1 MKYLPS
7 WKRLCTD
14 TEVVR
19 VEVIPY
25 TEVKEKISA
34 PSDLFAFLYSSL
46 KLPECLCTKSRV
58 GKNEW
63 ALVHKNFRAV
73 TNLLMK
79 SAVSLCLRKLTR
91 LSIIYCNYLLCFSV
105 TKMWNIFLPYT
116 YCAIKFVCDGIGNG
130 CETALSWYLK
140 NFCHIDF
147 KCRSINLHKQRKEP
161 TKYRDQGITPLILCI
176 IFFTFVRFILSKQ
189 EDIEIKNCLWL
200 FFSTI
205 IFKWN
210 KHFF

>member
-63 ALVHKNFRAV
+63 ALVRKNFRAV

-130 CETALSWYLK
+130 CW
-140 NFCHIDF
+140 NC
-147 KCRSINLHKQRKEP
+147 
-161 TKYRDQGITPLILCI
+161 
-176 IFFTFVRFILSKQ
+176 FVVIS
-189 EDIEIKNCLWL
+189 
-200 FFSTI
+200 
-205 IFKWN
+205 
-210 KHFF
+210 